1 MARALWFL
9 ALLSAFFVV
18 AVRCLSGLGS
28 AELPAAGASASSAA
42 EARPSSGNEGDQ
54 DSSADLEDDSDDST
68 DPLPALAARVPVR
81 LLAFSDTKGTGLD
94 CGALVAQRALPSHA
108 ASLERPPRV

>member
-18 AVRCLSGLGS
+18 AVRCLSGLPS
-28 AELPAAGASASSAA
+28 ATLTSSAA
-42 EARPSSGNEGDQ
+42 SGTEARPSSGNEGDQ
-54 DSSADLEDDSDDST
+54 DSSADLEDDSDDNA
-68 DPLPALAARVPVR
+68 DPLPALAARGAAR
-81 LLAFSDTKGTGLD
+81 LFVFTDTTGTGLE

-108 ASLERPPRV
+108 ASLERPPRA